1 MKPERRVAGSMRLV
15 LPALL
20 AVSGFAQTVIPGA
33 PYNVRSSGM
42 YTLPPEGI
50 TGSGTIWIEADDVT
64 LDCHGATLKMVGSL
78 YTYAI
83 YAPAP
88 RNFVIRNCNIIAPTW
103 ALYVAGGAGL
113 QIRASH
119 FTGTVDVQSN
129 NAIIGNDSW
138 DGAGNG
144 NTFHNGGLNVIH
156 SDNVRVFGNSA
167 TNGLGAWNACYGIY
181 GARAPVIAN
190 NTCDGGFTS
199 DDGFLFQDVQT
210 ASIFSNYSA
219 NNWDACYEWVGTFA
233 NSVFSGNTAAN
244 CGVGGFTSYHLTS
257 WYGNY
262 LYLNTADQVPFL
274 FNLYRGLGDGGLRA
288 CPIYGFACPETA
300 VEFHD
305 NYFLGNRMTRQRYQ
319 TVGISSNIAMSTSSL
334 GAVIPFHVYNNGIG
348 YNDWDPTAKAPFFY
362 PASGFVD
369 YSGNVCGPAYDGFPT
384 MLSCIKTVPRQ
395 FSPVN
400 P

>member
-1 MKPERRVAGSMRLV
+1 MLGALVASL
-15 LPALL
+15 
-20 AVSGFAQTVIPGA
+20 GFAETIIPSG
-33 PYNVRSSGM
+33 PYNVRAPGI
-42 YTLPPEGI
+42 YTLPAQGI
-50 TGSGTIWIEADDVT
+50 SSSGTIWIEADDVT
-64 LDCHGATLKMVGSL
+64 LDCHGATLNMVGSL

-88 RNFVIRNCNIIAPTW
+88 LNFAIRNCTVIAPTW

-113 QIRASH
+113 QIRACH

-129 NAIIGNDSW
+129 DAIIGNDSQ
-138 DGAGNG
+138 AGGTDG
-144 NTFHNGGLNVIH
+144 NTFHNGGINVIH

-167 TNGLGAWNACYGIY
+167 TNGPGAWNACYGIY
-181 GARAPVIAN
+181 GARSPTIAM

-210 ASIFSNYSA
+210 ASIFSNRSI
-219 NNWDACYEWVGTFA
+219 NTWDACYEWVGTFA
-233 NSVFSGNTAAN
+233 NSVFSGNSAEN

-262 LYLNTADQVPFL
+262 VYLNTADQVPFL
-274 FNLYRGLGDGGLRA
+274 FNIYRGLGDGGLRA
-288 CPIYGFACPETA
+288 CPIYELACPETA

-305 NYFLGNRMTRQRYQ
+305 NYFIGNRLTNQRYQ
-319 TVGISSNIAMSTSSL
+319 TIGISSNIAMSASSL
-334 GAVIPFHVYNNGIG
+334 GILVPYHVYNNLIG
-348 YNDWDPTAKAPFFY
+348 FNDWDAAAKAPFFY

-369 YSGNVCGPAYDGFPT
+369 YSGNICGPNYDGFPT
-384 MLSCIKTVPRQ
+384 MLSCISTVPRQ
-395 FSPVN
+395 FFSEN